1 MKYIQKISV
10 SVIVPVYNVE
20 KYLRDCLESLLY
32 QTESFDEIVLVNDG
46 STDDSRKIC
55 EEYCKQNCN
64 MILIDQG
71 NQGLSSA
78 RNAGLKYAKGDY
90 IVFVDSD
97 DFIALDMNERIQKIL
112 LETGVDILYYNANV
126 IDELQGDYTEQLVRS
141 EFLNNYIM
149 QGIEYLE
156 KCFPDD
162 YRCSACLAAYK
173 KDFLDKFNIF
183 FPYGLYYEDNIF
195 FIKSVL
201 KARKVLC
208 ISDCLYFRRIRN
220 DSIMTGAM
228 NEKKSLDHIA
238 INILI
243 WKELINYPYKNLH
256 LQFYRRYIS
265 IRMISSFHFLDK
277 FMHNKAVNQ
286 KMYMMMKT
294 FVQMWI
300 PFYESGILNWDDAY
314 AMRLVYNFLLDT
326 AKDGYVDN
334 CLECK
339 QLNGVVY
346 RTVEQI
352 LGELPLKNM
361 HKRVGIYGIGK
372 STQALIKLYQR
383 YIGEISCELF
393 FIVTEKKIDT
403 FMGRRVVIY
412 REIPEGADVIV
423 SSRIYQDEMLNVLLE
438 NNIERERIITI
449 YDSNMKHMS
458 DMVMFA
464 EIDD

>member
-1 MKYIQKISV
+1 
-10 SVIVPVYNVE
+10 
-20 KYLRDCLESLLY
+20 
-32 QTESFDEIVLVNDG
+32 
-46 STDDSRKIC
+46 
-55 EEYCKQNCN
+55 
-64 MILIDQG
+64 
-71 NQGLSSA
+71 
-78 RNAGLKYAKGDY
+78 
-90 IVFVDSD
+90 
-97 DFIALDMNERIQKIL
+97 
-112 LETGVDILYYNANV
+112 
-126 IDELQGDYTEQLVRS
+126 
-141 EFLNNYIM
+141 
-149 QGIEYLE
+149 
-156 KCFPDD
+156 
-162 YRCSACLAAYK
+162 
-173 KDFLDKFNIF
+173 
-183 FPYGLYYEDNIF
+183 
-195 FIKSVL
+195 
-201 KARKVLC
+201 
-208 ISDCLYFRRIRN
+208 
-220 DSIMTGAM
+220 
-228 NEKKSLDHIA
+228 
-238 INILI
+238 
-243 WKELINYPYKNLH
+243 
-256 LQFYRRYIS
+256 
-265 IRMISSFHFLDK
+265 
-277 FMHNKAVNQ
+277 
-286 KMYMMMKT
+286 MKT